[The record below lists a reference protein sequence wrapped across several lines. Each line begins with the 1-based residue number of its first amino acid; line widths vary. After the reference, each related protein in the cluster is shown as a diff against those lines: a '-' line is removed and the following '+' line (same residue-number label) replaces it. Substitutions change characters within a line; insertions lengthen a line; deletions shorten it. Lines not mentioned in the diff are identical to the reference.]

1 MEKKFFTIKEA
12 SVELGMEP
20 YVLRYYEKELN
31 LNIFR
36 NSQKHRIFTKDNLDV
51 IEEIKKLRDAGI
63 ELKAIKAKIDGGV
76 CNTVTDLENLGVIE
90 MGKGLVTL
98 NTPPIIPEVLKD
110 NDDDLENKRYIFLQL
125 IQKTIENSL
134 INSQQ
139 IAKARIKDEIMAE
152 LSEELKEDIQ
162 KNVVT
167 YVDAQVQELREEQDI
182 KNIKDEN
189 YYKKVDEAIRDMQGL
204 RSEMAKLNAQQE
216 VKKKS
221 IWENLFGR
229 KTNSAK
235 NMRM

>member
-98 NTPPIIPEVLKD
+98 TTPPIIPDVLKD

-167 YVDAQVQELREEQDI
+167 YVDAQVQELREEQDM

-204 RSEMAKLNAQQE
+204 RSEMARLNAQQE